1 LPEATE
7 RYRAILADH
16 PELLRVRLELA
27 ATLYSLH
34 DDESAEYHF
43 RLVLATDIPDAVRTN
58 VMLFLAAIHKRKRYA
73 LAFTASVAPDTNLNA
88 GTSANEINLFGL
100 PFKLDP
106 TLQQKSGVG
115 AVVAASGEYR
125 VPLSEELRMRS
136 VASLWRAD
144 YPGGQFDDM
153 IMRTELGPQK
163 IRNDWD
169 ASLLA
174 VFTKRWYANDQYSE
188 GFGPR
193 IEAGYH
199 GLQRWNLEMT
209 TEYLKVNYHS
219 LTPANGYY
227 FTINFYPTFILS
239 TTSYLQPI
247 LGLIHEDD
255 ESSVFSNIGYR
266 LGLGYHQEVLWGV
279 TFLVQP
285 EFLLFLY
292 GAEDPIFLTQRRDR
306 MVRTQFSVYKRDWYL
321 FGVSPTL
328 SYIFTNNASNQPIHA
343 FTRNQFEI
351 GFTKQF

>member
-1 LPEATE
+1 
-7 RYRAILADH
+7 
-16 PELLRVRLELA
+16 
-27 ATLYSLH
+27 
-34 DDESAEYHF
+34 
-43 RLVLATDIPDAVRTN
+43 
-58 VMLFLAAIHKRKRYA
+58 M
-73 LAFTASVAPDTNLNA
+73 
-88 GTSANEINLFGL
+88 
-100 PFKLDP
+100 
-106 TLQQKSGVG
+106 
-115 AVVAASGEYR
+115 
-125 VPLSEELRMRS
+125 
-136 VASLWRAD
+136 
-144 YPGGQFDDM
+144 
-153 IMRTELGPQK
+153 
-163 IRNDWD
+163 
-169 ASLLA
+169 LA

-199 GLQRWNLEMT
+199 GLQRWNLEMAA
-209 TEYLKVNYHS
+209 EYLKVNYHS

-227 FTINFYPTFILS
+227 FTINFYPAFILS

-255 ESSVFSNIGYR
+255 EFSVFSNIGYR

-285 EFLLFLY
+285 EFLLFLD
-292 GAEDPIFLTQRRDR
+292 GAEDSIFLTQRRDR

-321 FGVSPTL
+321 FGVSRERL